1 MSCFH
6 VAEDKPVNLPSDDE
20 AKFKAEDNLFRGAV
34 SHNSILAFHIKKFLP
49 LKGSGFSTTAKP
61 LTEKCL
67 TLVFWIVRIIGI
79 FRIIL
84 IP

>member
-1 MSCFH
+1 MKTRH
-6 VAEDKPVNLPSDDE
+6 
-20 AKFKAEDNLFRGAV
+20 AV

-49 LKGSGFSTTAKP
+49 SKGSGFSTAAKP

-67 TLVFWIVRIIGI
+67 TLGFWIVRNIGI
-79 FRIIL
+79 FHIIL